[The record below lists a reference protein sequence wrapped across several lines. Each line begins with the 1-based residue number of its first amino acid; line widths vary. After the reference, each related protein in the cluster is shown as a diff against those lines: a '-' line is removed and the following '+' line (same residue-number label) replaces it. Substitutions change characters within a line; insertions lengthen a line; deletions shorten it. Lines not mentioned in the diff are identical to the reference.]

1 MDKQIIFEDE
11 HIRAIFL
18 PGDSNTLVLSFG
30 DLITRASGLS
40 INAEKSLIKYQY
52 NVIGIMPKQKSWFP
66 QASMIELAKTISP
79 VLQGFKNIVGY
90 GGSMGGYAAIKYSNL
105 LNMNRVIAFVPQYSI
120 DPDHVEDRRYAEF
133 FDAVANKDMQ
143 IQLQD
148 VDAAREYV
156 IVYDPY
162 FSIDREHYLKIKELL
177 PSLHTIHLPFTG
189 HEALSVLASSSL
201 LHDFIEHEFDEIYFY
216 QQVRKVKKQSKFY
229 FRNVLAHVLSHHDDM
244 LLKIL
249 RQNDFQLDERYFDNP
264 LKQAITRSLMKA
276 KQATEL
282 DFQKLGIK
290 VQQTQQE
297 VSYKE
302 GLQNSFNSILVF
314 NLINSKFES
323 YALDVLLA
331 NKSYLIPIVA
341 EYTGVVHIELNNET
355 YLLGMNDR
363 KVIKLFKSKESL
375 TSDMSPFVIKKYSDF
390 FAISYKQ
397 LNLSCDEH
405 GMCEFIEGSIK
416 PTEQLISITY

>member
-52 NVIGIMPKQKSWFP
+52 NVIGVMPKQKSWFP
-66 QASMIELAKTISP
+66 QESMVELAKAISP
-79 VLQGFKNIVGY
+79 ILEGFKNIVGY

-120 DPDHVEDRRYAEF
+120 DPEHVEDRRYAEF
-133 FDAVANKDMQ
+133 FDSVANKDMQ
-143 IQLQD
+143 IQPQD
-148 VDAAREYV
+148 VDATREYV

-201 LHDFIEHEFDEIYFY
+201 LHDFIEHDFDEIYFY

-229 FRNVLAHVLSHHDDM
+229 FRNVLAHVLTQHDEM
-244 LLKIL
+244 LVKIL

-264 LKQAITRSLMKA
+264 LKQAITRSLIKTN
-276 KQATEL
+276 QVTEL

-290 VQQTQQE
+290 VLRIQE
-297 VSYKE
+297 DANYKE
-302 GLQNSFNSILVF
+302 GLQTSFGLILVF

-323 YALDVLLA
+323 YTVDTLLA
-331 NKSYLIPIVA
+331 NKSYLVPIVA
-341 EYTGVVHIELNNET
+341 EQTGVVNIELNNEI
-355 YLLGMNDR
+355 YLLAMNDR
-363 KVIKLFKSKESL
+363 KVIKLFKSEEPL
-375 TSDMSPFVIKKYSDF
+375 TSDMSPFVIKKYSDC

-397 LNLSCDEH
+397 LNLSFDEQ
-405 GMCEFIEGSIK
+405 GLCEFTEGSIQ
-416 PTEQLISITY
+416 PTEQLTTISY

>member
-40 INAEKSLIKYQY
+40 VNAEKSLVKYQY

-120 DPDHVEDRRYAEF
+120 DPAQVEDRRYAEF

-143 IQLQD
+143 IQLPD

-162 FSIDREHYLKIKELL
+162 FSIDREHYLKIKALL

-229 FRNVLAHVLSHHDDM
+229 FRNVLAHVLTHHDDM

-264 LKQAITRSLMKA
+264 LKQAITRSFIKA

-297 VSYKE
+297 VNYKE
-302 GLQNSFNSILVF
+302 GLQNSFGSILVF

-323 YALDVLLA
+323 YTLDVLLV
-331 NKSYLIPIVA
+331 NKNYLIPIVA
-341 EYTGVVHIELNNET
+341 EHTGVVHIELNNET

-363 KVIKLFKSKESL
+363 KIIKLFKREEPL

-405 GMCEFIEGSIK
+405 GMCEFIEGSIQ
-416 PTEQLISITY
+416 PTEQLLSISY

>member
-52 NVIGIMPKQKSWFP
+52 NIIGVMPKQKSWFP
-66 QASMIELAKTISP
+66 QASMIELAKAISP
-79 VLQGFKNIVGY
+79 ILEGFKNIVGY

-120 DPDHVEDRRYAEF
+120 DPDQVEDRRYAEF

-143 IQLQD
+143 IQSQD

-162 FSIDREHYLKIKELL
+162 FSTDREHYLKIKELL
-177 PSLHTIHLPFTG
+177 PNLHTIHLPFTG

-229 FRNVLAHVLSHHDDM
+229 FRNVLAYVLSHHDDM

-264 LKQAITRSLMKA
+264 LKQAITRSLIKTQ
-276 KQATEL
+276 QATEL

-290 VQQTQQE
+290 IQRIQDTAN
-297 VSYKE
+297 YNE
-302 GLQNSFNSILVF
+302 GLQTSFGSILVF

-331 NKSYLIPIVA
+331 NKSCLIPIVA
-341 EYTGVVHIELNNET
+341 EHTGVVHIKLNNET

-363 KVIKLFKSKESL
+363 KVIKLFKHDESL
-375 TSDMSPFVIKKYSDF
+375 SSDMSPFVVKKYSDC

-405 GMCEFIEGSIK
+405 GMCEFIEGSIQ
-416 PTEQLISITY
+416 PTEQLASISF

>member
-1 MDKQIIFEDE
+1 
-11 HIRAIFL
+11 
-18 PGDSNTLVLSFG
+18 
-30 DLITRASGLS
+30 
-40 INAEKSLIKYQY
+40 
-52 NVIGIMPKQKSWFP
+52 
-66 QASMIELAKTISP
+66 
-79 VLQGFKNIVGY
+79 
-90 GGSMGGYAAIKYSNL
+90 
-105 LNMNRVIAFVPQYSI
+105 MNRVIAFVPQYSI
-120 DPDHVEDRRYAEF
+120 DPTQVEDRRYAEF

-143 IQLQD
+143 IQPPD
-148 VDAAREYV
+148 VDAAREYI

-229 FRNVLAHVLSHHDDM
+229 FRNVLAHVLTHHDDM

-264 LKQAITRSLMKA
+264 LKQAITRSLIKA

-290 VQQTQQE
+290 VQPTQQE
-297 VSYKE
+297 VNYKE
-302 GLQNSFNSILVF
+302 GLQNSFGSILVF

-323 YALDVLLA
+323 YTLDVLLV
-331 NKSYLIPIVA
+331 NKNYLIPIVA
-341 EYTGVVHIELNNET
+341 EHTGVVHIELNNET

-363 KVIKLFKSKESL
+363 KIIKLFKREEPL

-405 GMCEFIEGSIK
+405 GMCEFIEGSIQ
-416 PTEQLISITY
+416 PTEQLLSISY

>member
-177 PSLHTIHLPFTG
+177 PNLHTIHLPFTG

-297 VSYKE
+297 VTYKE

-341 EYTGVVHIELNNET
+341 EHTGVVHIELNNET

-363 KVIKLFKSKESL
+363 KVIKLFKSKEPL

>member
-52 NVIGIMPKQKSWFP
+52 NVIGVMPKQKSWFP
-66 QASMIELAKTISP
+66 QASMIELAKAISP
-79 VLQGFKNIVGY
+79 ILEGFKNIVGY
-90 GGSMGGYAAIKYSNL
+90 GGSMGGYAAIKYSNS

-120 DPDHVEDRRYAEF
+120 DPEHVEDRRYAEF
-133 FDAVANKDMQ
+133 FDSVANKDMQ
-143 IQLQD
+143 IKPQD
-148 VDAAREYV
+148 VDSAREYV

-201 LHDFIEHEFDEIYFY
+201 LHDFIEHDFDEIYFY

-229 FRNVLAHVLSHHDDM
+229 FRNVLAHVLTQHDEM

-264 LKQAITRSLMKA
+264 LKQAITRSLIKTN
-276 KQATEL
+276 QATEI

-290 VQQTQQE
+290 VQRIQE
-297 VSYKE
+297 DANYKE
-302 GLQNSFNSILVF
+302 GLQTSFGLVLVF

-323 YALDVLLA
+323 YTVDTLLA
-331 NKSYLIPIVA
+331 NKSYLVPIVA
-341 EYTGVVHIELNNET
+341 EQTGVVHIELNNEI
-355 YLLGMNDR
+355 YLLAMNDR
-363 KVIKLFKSKESL
+363 KIIKLFKSEEPL
-375 TSDMSPFVIKKYSDF
+375 TSDMSPFVIKKYSDS

-397 LNLSCDEH
+397 LNLSFDEQ
-405 GMCEFIEGSIK
+405 GLCEFTEGSIQ
-416 PTEQLISITY
+416 PTEQLSTISY

>member
-52 NVIGIMPKQKSWFP
+52 NIIGVMPKQKSWFP
-66 QASMIELAKTISP
+66 QASMIELAKAISP
-79 VLQGFKNIVGY
+79 ILEGFKNIVGY

-120 DPDHVEDRRYAEF
+120 DPEHVEDRRYAEF
-133 FDAVANKDMQ
+133 FDSVANKDMQ
-143 IQLQD
+143 IQPQD
-148 VDAAREYV
+148 VDATREYV

-201 LHDFIEHEFDEIYFY
+201 LHDFIEHDFDEIYFY

-229 FRNVLAHVLSHHDDM
+229 FRNVLAHVLTQHDEM

-264 LKQAITRSLMKA
+264 LKQAITRSLIKTN
-276 KQATEL
+276 QATEL

-290 VQQTQQE
+290 VQRIQKDAN
-297 VSYKE
+297 YKE
-302 GLQNSFNSILVF
+302 GLQTSFGLILVF

-323 YALDVLLA
+323 YTVDTLLA
-331 NKSYLIPIVA
+331 NKSYLVPIVA
-341 EYTGVVHIELNNET
+341 EQTGVVHIELNNEV
-355 YLLGMNDR
+355 YLLAMNDR
-363 KVIKLFKSKESL
+363 KIIKLFKSEEPL
-375 TSDMSPFVIKKYSDF
+375 TSDMSPFVIKKYSDC

-397 LNLSCDEH
+397 LNLSFDEQ
-405 GMCEFIEGSIK
+405 GLCEFTEGSIQ
-416 PTEQLISITY
+416 PTEQLTTISY

>member
-177 PSLHTIHLPFTG
+177 PNLHTIHLPFTG

-297 VSYKE
+297 VTYKE

-341 EYTGVVHIELNNET
+341 EHTGVVHIELNNET

-363 KVIKLFKSKESL
+363 KVIKLFKSKEPL

-405 GMCEFIEGSIK
+405 GMCEFIEGSIT
-416 PTEQLISITY
+416 PTEQLISIAY

>member
-66 QASMIELAKTISP
+66 QASMIELAKIISP

-341 EYTGVVHIELNNET
+341 EHTGVVHIELNNET

-363 KVIKLFKSKESL
+363 KVIKLFKSKEPL

-405 GMCEFIEGSIK
+405 GMCEFIEGSIT
-416 PTEQLISITY
+416 PTEQLISIAY

>member
-341 EYTGVVHIELNNET
+341 EHTGVVHIELNNET

-363 KVIKLFKSKESL
+363 KVIKLFKSKEPL

-416 PTEQLISITY
+416 PNEQLISITY

>member
-52 NVIGIMPKQKSWFP
+52 NIIGVMPKQKSWFP
-66 QASMIELAKTISP
+66 QASMIELAKAISP
-79 VLQGFKNIVGY
+79 ILEGFKNIVGY

-120 DPDHVEDRRYAEF
+120 DPEHVEDRRYAEF
-133 FDAVANKDMQ
+133 FDSVANKDMQ
-143 IQLQD
+143 IQPQD
-148 VDAAREYV
+148 VDSAREYV

-201 LHDFIEHEFDEIYFY
+201 LHDFIEHDFDEIYFY

-229 FRNVLAHVLSHHDDM
+229 FRNVLAHVLTQHDEM

-264 LKQAITRSLMKA
+264 LKQAITRSLIKTN
-276 KQATEL
+276 QATEL

-290 VQQTQQE
+290 VLRIQE
-297 VSYKE
+297 DANYKE
-302 GLQNSFNSILVF
+302 GLQTSFGLILVF

-323 YALDVLLA
+323 YTVDTLLV
-331 NKSYLIPIVA
+331 NKSYLVPIVA
-341 EYTGVVHIELNNET
+341 EQTGVVNIELNNEI
-355 YLLGMNDR
+355 YLLAMNDR
-363 KVIKLFKSKESL
+363 KVIKLFKSEEPL
-375 TSDMSPFVIKKYSDF
+375 TSDMSPFLIKNISTALRL
-390 FAISYKQ
+390 AIS
-397 LNLSCDEH
+397 N
-405 GMCEFIEGSIK
+405 
-416 PTEQLISITY
+416 

>member
-177 PSLHTIHLPFTG
+177 PNLHTIHLPFTG

-229 FRNVLAHVLSHHDDM
+229 FRNVLSHVLSHHDDM

-323 YALDVLLA
+323 YALDILLA

-341 EYTGVVHIELNNET
+341 EHTGVVHIELNNET

-363 KVIKLFKSKESL
+363 KVIKLFKSKEPL

-416 PTEQLISITY
+416 PTEQLISIAY

>member
-52 NVIGIMPKQKSWFP
+52 NIIGIMPKQKSWFP

-120 DPDHVEDRRYAEF
+120 DPTQVEDRRYAEF

-143 IQLQD
+143 IQLPD

-177 PSLHTIHLPFTG
+177 PNLHTIHLPFTG

-229 FRNVLAHVLSHHDDM
+229 FRNVLAHVLTHHDDM

-264 LKQAITRSLMKA
+264 LKQAITRSLIKA

-297 VSYKE
+297 VNYKE
-302 GLQNSFNSILVF
+302 GLQNSFGSILVF

-341 EYTGVVHIELNNET
+341 EHTGVVHIELNNET

-363 KVIKLFKSKESL
+363 KVIKLFKREEPL

-405 GMCEFIEGSIK
+405 GMCEFIEGSIQ
-416 PTEQLISITY
+416 PTEQLLSISY

>member
-66 QASMIELAKTISP
+66 QASMIELAKTVSP

-120 DPDHVEDRRYAEF
+120 DPTQVEDRRYAEF

-143 IQLQD
+143 IQLPD

-177 PSLHTIHLPFTG
+177 PNLHTIHLPFTG

-229 FRNVLAHVLSHHDDM
+229 FRNVLAHVLTHHDDM
-244 LLKIL
+244 LVKIL

-264 LKQAITRSLMKA
+264 LKQAITRSLIKA

-297 VSYKE
+297 VNYKE
-302 GLQNSFNSILVF
+302 GLQNSFGSILVF

-341 EYTGVVHIELNNET
+341 EHTGVVHIELNNET

-363 KVIKLFKSKESL
+363 KIIKLFKREEPL

-405 GMCEFIEGSIK
+405 GMCEFIEGSIQ
-416 PTEQLISITY
+416 PTEQLLSISY

>member
-52 NVIGIMPKQKSWFP
+52 NVIGVMPKQKSWFP
-66 QASMIELAKTISP
+66 QASMIELAKAISP
-79 VLQGFKNIVGY
+79 ILEGFKNIVGY

-120 DPDHVEDRRYAEF
+120 DPEHVEDRRYAEF
-133 FDAVANKDMQ
+133 FDSVANKDMQ
-143 IQLQD
+143 IKPQD
-148 VDAAREYV
+148 VDSAREYV

-201 LHDFIEHEFDEIYFY
+201 LHDFIEHDFDEIYFY

-229 FRNVLAHVLSHHDDM
+229 FRNVLAHVLTQHDEM

-264 LKQAITRSLMKA
+264 LKQAITRSLIKTN
-276 KQATEL
+276 QATEI

-290 VQQTQQE
+290 VQRIQE
-297 VSYKE
+297 DANYKE
-302 GLQNSFNSILVF
+302 GLQTSFGLVLVF

-323 YALDVLLA
+323 YTVDTLLA
-331 NKSYLIPIVA
+331 NKSYLVPIVA
-341 EYTGVVHIELNNET
+341 EQTGVVHIELNNEI
-355 YLLGMNDR
+355 YLLAMNDR
-363 KVIKLFKSKESL
+363 KIIKLFKSEEPL
-375 TSDMSPFVIKKYSDF
+375 TSDMSPFVIKKYSDS

-397 LNLSCDEH
+397 LNLSFDEQ
-405 GMCEFIEGSIK
+405 GLCEFTEGSIQ
-416 PTEQLISITY
+416 PTEQLSTISY

>member
-120 DPDHVEDRRYAEF
+120 DPDQVEDRRYAEF

-143 IQLQD
+143 IQPQD

-162 FSIDREHYLKIKELL
+162 FSIDREHYLKIKALL

-189 HEALSVLASSSL
+189 HEALSVLASSNL
-201 LHDFIEHEFDEIYFY
+201 LHDFIEHDFDEIYFY

-249 RQNDFQLDERYFDNP
+249 RKNDFQLDERYFDNP

-290 VQQTQQE
+290 VQQIQQE
-297 VSYKE
+297 ASYTE
-302 GLQNSFNSILVF
+302 GLQNSFGSILVF

-341 EYTGVVHIELNNET
+341 EHTGVVHIELNNET

-363 KVIKLFKSKESL
+363 KVIKLFKREESL
-375 TSDMSPFVIKKYSDF
+375 TSDMSPFVVKKYSDF

-397 LNLSCDEH
+397 LNLSCDEQ
-405 GMCEFIEGSIK
+405 GMCEFIEGSIQ
-416 PTEQLISITY
+416 PTEQLLSISY

>member
-52 NVIGIMPKQKSWFP
+52 NVIGVMPKQKSWFP
-66 QASMIELAKTISP
+66 QASMIELAQAISP
-79 VLQGFKNIVGY
+79 ILEGFKNIVGY

-120 DPDHVEDRRYAEF
+120 DPEHVEDRRYAEF
-133 FDAVANKDMQ
+133 FDAIANKDMQ
-143 IQLQD
+143 IQPQD
-148 VDAAREYV
+148 VDAARKYI

-201 LHDFIEHEFDEIYFY
+201 LHDFIEHDFNEIYFY

-229 FRNVLAHVLSHHDDM
+229 FRNVLAHVLTQHDEM

-264 LKQAITRSLMKA
+264 LKQAITRSLIKTN
-276 KQATEL
+276 QATEL

-290 VQQTQQE
+290 VQRIQE
-297 VSYKE
+297 DANYRE
-302 GLQNSFNSILVF
+302 GLQTSFGLILVF

-323 YALDVLLA
+323 YTVDTLLA
-331 NKSYLIPIVA
+331 NKSYLVPIVA
-341 EYTGVVHIELNNET
+341 EQTGVVHIELNNEI
-355 YLLGMNDR
+355 YLLAMNDR
-363 KVIKLFKSKESL
+363 KIIKLFKREEPL
-375 TSDMSPFVIKKYSDF
+375 TSDMSPFVIKKYSDSL
-390 FAISYKQ
+390 AISYKQ
-397 LNLSCDEH
+397 LNLSCDEQ
-405 GMCEFIEGSIK
+405 GLCEFTEDSIQF
-416 PTEQLISITY
+416 TEQLSTISY

>member
-52 NVIGIMPKQKSWFP
+52 NIIGVMPKQKSWFP
-66 QASMIELAKTISP
+66 QASMIELSKAISP
-79 VLQGFKNIVGY
+79 ILEGFKNIVGY

-120 DPDHVEDRRYAEF
+120 DPEQVEDRRYAEF

-143 IQLQD
+143 IQSQD

-162 FSIDREHYLKIKELL
+162 FSTDREHYLKIKELL

-229 FRNVLAHVLSHHDDM
+229 FRNVLAHVLTHHDDM

-264 LKQAITRSLMKA
+264 LKQAITRSLIKTQ
-276 KQATEL
+276 QATEL

-290 VQQTQQE
+290 IQRIQDTAN
-297 VSYKE
+297 YNE
-302 GLQNSFNSILVF
+302 GLQTNFGSILVF

-341 EYTGVVHIELNNET
+341 EHTGVVHIKLNNET

-363 KVIKLFKSKESL
+363 KVIKLFKHDESL
-375 TSDMSPFVIKKYSDF
+375 SSDMSPFVVKKYSDC

-405 GMCEFIEGSIK
+405 GMCEFIEGSIQ
-416 PTEQLISITY
+416 PTEQLASISF

>member
-177 PSLHTIHLPFTG
+177 PNLHTIHLPFTG

-276 KQATEL
+276 KQATDL

-341 EYTGVVHIELNNET
+341 EHTGVVHIELNNET

-363 KVIKLFKSKESL
+363 KVIKFFKSNEPL

-416 PTEQLISITY
+416 PTEQMISLTY

>member
-90 GGSMGGYAAIKYSNL
+90 GGSMGGYAAIRYSNL

-264 LKQAITRSLMKA
+264 LKQAITRSLMKT

-297 VSYKE
+297 VTYKE

-331 NKSYLIPIVA
+331 NKSYLIPIVT
-341 EYTGVVHIELNNET
+341 EHTGVVHIELNNET

-363 KVIKLFKSKESL
+363 KVIKLFKSKEPL

-416 PTEQLISITY
+416 PTEQLISIAY

>member
-52 NVIGIMPKQKSWFP
+52 NVIGVMPKQKSWFP
-66 QASMIELAKTISP
+66 QASMIELAKAISP
-79 VLQGFKNIVGY
+79 ILEGFKNIVGY

-120 DPDHVEDRRYAEF
+120 DPEHVEDRRYAEF
-133 FDAVANKDMQ
+133 FDSVANKDMQ
-143 IQLQD
+143 IQPQD

-201 LHDFIEHEFDEIYFY
+201 LHDFIEHDFDEIYFY

-229 FRNVLAHVLSHHDDM
+229 FRNVLAHVLTQHDEM

-264 LKQAITRSLMKA
+264 LKQAITRSLIKTN
-276 KQATEL
+276 QATEL

-290 VQQTQQE
+290 VLRIQE
-297 VSYKE
+297 DVNYKE
-302 GLQNSFNSILVF
+302 GLQTSFGLILVF

-323 YALDVLLA
+323 YTVDTLLA
-331 NKSYLIPIVA
+331 NKSYLVPIVA
-341 EYTGVVHIELNNET
+341 EQTGVVNIELNNEI
-355 YLLGMNDR
+355 YLLAMNDR
-363 KVIKLFKSKESL
+363 KVIKLFKSEEPL
-375 TSDMSPFVIKKYSDF
+375 TSDMSPFVIKKYSDC

-397 LNLSCDEH
+397 LNLSFDEQ
-405 GMCEFIEGSIK
+405 GLCEFTEGSIQ
-416 PTEQLISITY
+416 PTEQLSTISY

>member
-40 INAEKSLIKYQY
+40 VNAEKSLIKYQY

-120 DPDHVEDRRYAEF
+120 DPTQVEDRRYAEF

-143 IQLQD
+143 IQLPD

-177 PSLHTIHLPFTG
+177 PNLHTIHLPFTG

-201 LHDFIEHEFDEIYFY
+201 LHDFIEHEIDEIYFY

-229 FRNVLAHVLSHHDDM
+229 FRNVLAHVLTHHDDM

-264 LKQAITRSLMKA
+264 LKQAITRSLIKA

-282 DFQKLGIK
+282 EFQKLGIK

-297 VSYKE
+297 VNYKE
-302 GLQNSFNSILVF
+302 GLQNSFGSILVF

-341 EYTGVVHIELNNET
+341 EHTGVVHIELNNET

-363 KVIKLFKSKESL
+363 KIIKLFKREEPL

-405 GMCEFIEGSIK
+405 GMCEFIEGSIQ
-416 PTEQLISITY
+416 PTEQLLSISY

>member
-52 NVIGIMPKQKSWFP
+52 NVIGVMPKQKSWFP
-66 QASMIELAKTISP
+66 QASMIELAKAISP
-79 VLQGFKNIVGY
+79 ILEGFKNIVGY

-120 DPDHVEDRRYAEF
+120 DPEHVEDRRYAEF
-133 FDAVANKDMQ
+133 FDSVANKDMQ
-143 IQLQD
+143 IKPQD
-148 VDAAREYV
+148 VDSAREYV

-201 LHDFIEHEFDEIYFY
+201 LHDFIEHDFDEIYFY

-229 FRNVLAHVLSHHDDM
+229 FRNVLAHVLTQHDEM

-264 LKQAITRSLMKA
+264 LKQAITRSLIKTNP
-276 KQATEL
+276 ATEL

-290 VQQTQQE
+290 VQRIQE
-297 VSYKE
+297 DANYKE
-302 GLQNSFNSILVF
+302 GLQTSFGLILVF

-323 YALDVLLA
+323 YTVDTLLA
-331 NKSYLIPIVA
+331 NKPYLVPIVA
-341 EYTGVVHIELNNET
+341 EQTGVVNIELNNEI
-355 YLLGMNDR
+355 YLLAMNDR
-363 KVIKLFKSKESL
+363 KVIKLFKNEEPL
-375 TSDMSPFVIKKYSDF
+375 TSDMSPFVIKKYSDC

-397 LNLSCDEH
+397 LNLSFDEQ
-405 GMCEFIEGSIK
+405 GLCEFTEGSIQ
-416 PTEQLISITY
+416 PTEQLITISY